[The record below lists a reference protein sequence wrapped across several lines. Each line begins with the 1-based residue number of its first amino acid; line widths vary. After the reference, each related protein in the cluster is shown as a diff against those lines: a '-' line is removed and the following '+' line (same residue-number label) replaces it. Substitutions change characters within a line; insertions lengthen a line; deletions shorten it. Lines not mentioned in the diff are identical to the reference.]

1 MLTLFHGSDK
11 IIERPYYGAREWSV
25 DENRDGFLNCYELDL
40 YNLRVLRLCEGY
52 SILHWLAILL
62 ENRKFQITSKLAREA
77 RRYLLKHFSVPYKDS
92 DILIGYRADDSYF
105 AFANDF
111 LNGTISLRQ
120 LEEAM
125 YLGKLGEQ
133 VVLKSEESYRH
144 ISFLKYEPVDAAVW
158 YPRRKER
165 DQRARQRYFDQDRD
179 GWQRGELYMPKILDE
194 EIGPNDTRIQRIIY

>member
-1 MLTLFHGSDK
+1 M
-11 IIERPYYGAREWSV
+11 
-25 DENRDGFLNCYELDL
+25 
-40 YNLRVLRLCEGY
+40 LRLCEGY